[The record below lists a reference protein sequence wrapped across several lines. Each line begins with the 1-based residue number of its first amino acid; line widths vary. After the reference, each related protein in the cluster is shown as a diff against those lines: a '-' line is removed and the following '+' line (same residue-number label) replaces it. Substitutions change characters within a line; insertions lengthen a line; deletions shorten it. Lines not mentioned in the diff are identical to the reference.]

1 MINVYKYDKDLH
13 ERLVSCKNKICVGL
27 NVEVKMI
34 KLMETLI
41 GGYFSS
47 KRLRF
52 QLENLF
58 SENNGWGWPDGV
70 IIANNIYKLITKN
83 MMFKYG
89 IISNIEYQKLR
100 RKKLVGIFKADESK
114 SKEKGILNVICFYIC
129 Y

>member
-83 MMFKYG
+83 RMFKYG
-89 IISNIEYQKLR
+89 IISIIEYQKLR
-100 RKKLVGIFKADESK
+100 RKKLVGIFKVDESK
-114 SKEKGILNVICFYIC
+114 SKEKSIFNIICFYIC